1 MEENQVKRQNI
12 EVTIL
17 SVDKE
22 NSIVEVENENGEIG
36 SFPVVAPAKITYA
49 KEGKATIGFNGNG
62 ISYIHSKEPK
72 KTGNSFYP
80 KKTYPPKEGY
90 YNNFKSFTQKNTF
103 KPSDD
108 YVPEEKE
115 SKRIGVTKVV
125 TDTTLQD
132 ISLIYNS
139 MSTKGKWIVA
149 TNIFPRGDKY
159 DAIFF
164 ISEKREGLDKQEYLN
179 PKEPKEPSNQ
189 SNQSNQP
196 NSTDNIK
203 EESVGYM

>member
-1 MEENQVKRQNI
+1 MEDNKEL

-22 NSIVEVENENGEIG
+22 NSTIEVENDTQEVGV
-36 SFPVVAPAKITYA
+36 FKVVKPADIKYA
-49 KEGKATIGFNGNG
+49 KEGKAIIKFNPFGSIGYVR
-62 ISYIHSKEPK
+62 SSEPK
-72 KTGNSFYP
+72 KTNSFKP
-80 KKTYPPKEGY
+80 
-90 YNNFKSFTQKNTF
+90 FTQKNTF

-115 SKRIGVTKVV
+115 SKRIGVTKIV
-125 TDTTLQD
+125 TNTSLQD

-139 MSTKGKWIVA
+139 MSTEGKWIVA
-149 TNIFPRGDKY
+149 TNIFPKGDKY

-164 ISEKREGLDKQEYLN
+164 ISEKREGFNKVEYL
-179 PKEPKEPSNQ
+179 KQ
-189 SNQSNQP
+189 S
-196 NSTDNIK
+196 NSTDHIK